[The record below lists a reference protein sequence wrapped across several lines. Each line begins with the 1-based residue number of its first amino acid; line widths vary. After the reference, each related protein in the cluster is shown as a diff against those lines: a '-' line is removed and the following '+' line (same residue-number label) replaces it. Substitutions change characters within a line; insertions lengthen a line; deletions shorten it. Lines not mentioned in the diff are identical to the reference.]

1 MSQNK
6 FVTSLNANTS
16 AFITR
21 QEVVQALSTI
31 VPELSTL
38 NISSLI
44 FASPNPLFS
53 TVTVNPNG
61 QINGFAPI
69 QTSNVIFAAN
79 SGLLKPAN
87 LRLGYVGNQSTSAL
101 CVTDSQNNLA
111 PMRATNFIANAG
123 SASGFAAGWA
133 FSSNGFVT
141 VDGNGVAN
149 PILTWQYGNSNTICL
164 SNLSTI
170 NGVPVG
176 SQIQTYTSLTG
187 NNITNTQV
195 IGTPSLVSVSSING
209 SNITTFTNTQTWV
222 PYTVTVTGASN
233 IAMVANVPQTVLQFN
248 SLPITSAVGKYI
260 NINVPIQVSPATGS
274 VAAQTNVQLIAYI
287 GGNVVGNTGVAG
299 CCSLSPGTANS
310 PRIVTLSGICAA
322 NGPTATLQ
330 IVAVSDQSLNLFFQ
344 NASYYNTYFFQQI
357 V

>member
-21 QEVVQALSTI
+21 QEVIQALSTI

-44 FASPNPLFS
+44 FGSPNPLFS
-53 TVTVNPNG
+53 TVTVNPSG

-79 SGLLKPAN
+79 AGLQKPAN

-101 CVTDSQNNLA
+101 CVTDSANNLA

-123 SASGFAAGWA
+123 SASGFSAGWA

-141 VDGNGVAN
+141 VDGNGAAN
-149 PILTWQYGNSNTICL
+149 PILTWQFGNSNTIAL
-164 SNLSTI
+164 SNISTI
-170 NGVPVG
+170 NGSPVG

-187 NNITNTQV
+187 SNITNTGV
-195 IGTPSLVSVSSING
+195 IATPSLVSLSSLNG
-209 SNITTFTNTQTWV
+209 IALSNYANNQLWV
-222 PYTVTVTGASN
+222 PYTVTVTAASN
-233 IAMVANVPQTVLQFN
+233 ITMVANTPQTVLQFN
-248 SLPITSAVGKYI
+248 TLPVTSAVGKYV
-260 NINVPIQVSPATGS
+260 NISVPISVAPATGS
-274 VAAQTNVQLIAYI
+274 VAQQTNVQLIAYL
-287 GGNVVGNTGVAG
+287 GGNVVGNTGVSG

-322 NGPTATLQ
+322 NGPTPTLQ

-344 NASYYNTYFFQQI
+344 QASYYNKFFFQQI